1 VCVLLVSPWVSIW
14 KRSLSGN
21 FWRVV
26 LWVVSDLCIVGTG
39 TDPVT
44 RSSALIPSMACS
56 TS

>member
-1 VCVLLVSPWVSIW
+1 MCVLLVSPWVSIW